1 MRGIDWEELLTQC
14 VRAGLGLEQ
23 VMNYTPHEIEIV
35 LNGITLRRQDELYV
49 KAWEI
54 ANIINYTGR
63 TKKLIKPEDLVR
75 IKQEKSRQQLDIQAE
90 WERILDEMEVQ

>member
-1 MRGIDWEELLTQC
+1 MLGIDWEELYTQC

-23 VMNYTPHEIEIV
+23 VMNYTPHEIEVV

>member
-1 MRGIDWEELLTQC
+1 MRSIEWDELAVQC

-35 LNGITLRRQDELYV
+35 LNGITLRKQDELYI
-49 KAWEI
+49 KAWEL

-75 IKQEKSRQQLDIQAE
+75 VKQERTKQQLDIRAE
-90 WERILDEMEVQ
+90 WERILNTMEVQ

>member
-1 MRGIDWEELLTQC
+1 LTQC
-14 VRAGLGLEQ
+14 VHAGLGLEQ

-35 LNGITLRRQDELYV
+35 MNGIVQRKQDELYI

-75 IKQEKSRQQLDIQAE
+75 VKQERTKQQLDIRAE
-90 WERILDEMEVQ
+90 WERILNTMEVQ

>member
-1 MRGIDWEELLTQC
+1 VRGIDWEELLTQC

-23 VMNYTPHEIEIV
+23 VMNYTPHEIEVV
-35 LNGITLRRQDELYV
+35 LNGITLRKQDELYI
-49 KAWEI
+49 KAWEL

-75 IKQEKSRQQLDIQAE
+75 VKQERTKQQLDIQAE
-90 WERILDEMEVQ
+90 WERILNTMEVQ

>member
-1 MRGIDWEELLTQC
+1 LTQC

-23 VMNYTPHEIEIV
+23 VMSYTPHEIEVV
-35 LNGITLRRQDELYV
+35 LNGITLRKQDELYI
-49 KAWEI
+49 KAWEL

-75 IKQEKSRQQLDIQAE
+75 VKQERTKQQLDIQAE
-90 WERILDEMEVQ
+90 WERILNTMEVQ

>member
-1 MRGIDWEELLTQC
+1 MRGIEWEEMYTQC

-23 VMNYTPHEIEIV
+23 MMNYTPREIEIV
-35 LNGITLRRQDELYV
+35 LNGITLRKQDELYI
-49 KAWEI
+49 KAWEL

-75 IKQEKSRQQLDIQAE
+75 VKQERTKQQLDIRAE
-90 WERILDEMEVQ
+90 WERILNTMEVQ